1 MESGGFGDL
10 GILSTIFV
18 DMLVLLV
25 SLNTDLQLTLES
37 FVAKC
42 EAAGMRISTSE
53 FEGRVLCWKRMNYSL
68 HGREDLSEYPGGRVV
83 E

>member
-10 GILSTIFV
+10 GILSTISV
-18 DMLVLLV
+18 DKLVLLV

-37 FVAKC
+37 FVAEC
-42 EAAGMRISTSE
+42 EAARMRISTSE
-53 FEGRVLCWKRMNYSL
+53 FEGRVRCWKRMNYSL
-68 HGREDLSEYPGGRVV
+68 RGREDLSEYPGGRVL

>member
-1 MESGGFGDL
+1 MEGGGFGDL
-10 GILSTIFV
+10 GILSTISV
-18 DMLVLLV
+18 GKLVLLV
-25 SLNTDLQLTLES
+25 SLNADLQLTLQS
-37 FVAKC
+37 FVAEC

-68 HGREDLSEYPGGRVV
+68 RGREDLSEFPGGRVL